1 MGMDVKK
8 LLCHEAW
15 YVRFLALLGLSMV
28 LFVLVW
34 TVAYYLL
41 PEGMLRGRSGAAVLA
56 GEEAAGSFALEFL
69 RIFAINLLPM
79 GLVIYANYLLLID
92 GYPLGYLPPLIW
104 SLMYAVTLGT
114 NSFSIPLPEPM
125 APSLAVFGRSGP
137 YEMAAYILMATA
149 TYGVSTHRFK
159 RLIPPDSEPIQP
171 KPKFAEQVN
180 WLGFALAVALLIAA
194 NAYEAY
200 MIMSL

>member
-1 MGMDVKK
+1 MKG

-15 YVRFLALLGLSMV
+15 YVRFLALLGLSMA

-41 PEGMLRGRSGAAVLA
+41 PEGVLRGRSGAAALA
-56 GEEAAGSFALEFL
+56 GEEAAASFILEFL
-69 RIFAINLLPM
+69 RIVAINLLPM
-79 GLVIYANYLLLID
+79 GIVIYANRLLRVG

-104 SLMYAVTLGT
+104 ALNYAVTLGT

-125 APSLAVFGRSGP
+125 APSLAVLGRAGP
-137 YEMAAYILMATA
+137 YEITAYVLVATA
-149 TYGVSTHRFK
+149 TYGISVNRFK

-171 KPKFAEQVN
+171 KPKFTEQVN
-180 WLGFALAVALLIAA
+180 WFGFALAVAILIAA

-200 MIMSL
+200 MIVSL